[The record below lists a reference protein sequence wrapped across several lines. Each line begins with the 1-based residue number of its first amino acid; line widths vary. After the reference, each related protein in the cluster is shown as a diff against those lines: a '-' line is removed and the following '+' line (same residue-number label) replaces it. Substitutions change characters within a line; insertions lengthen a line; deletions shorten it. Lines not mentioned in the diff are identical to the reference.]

1 MKSVLKTHRCG
12 DAVILKRFDKTGFT
26 LIELIIASA
35 ISAVVI
41 GILSACFAFA
51 LRVWVSVQNE
61 KPDSS
66 FQLADLLQRQLAECD
81 PTPVKF
87 TEGVHVVF
95 TGQPNSIAFVT
106 SHSVKAISHGVPV
119 VARYVYD
126 AKAGVLHYSELV
138 MDPFHTKSIEE
149 FLANDSSRGQ
159 ESKIRSFG
167 VDFREFTLAYAGKDS
182 KQFLESWDA
191 TDDVP
196 VEVLVKWRGQDPAG
210 HARRFEVNAPF
221 AVEVQ
226 KAKVQGGVAAGQ

>member
-1 MKSVLKTHRCG
+1 
-12 DAVILKRFDKTGFT
+12 VILRRFDKTGFT

-61 KPDSS
+61 KPDPS

-81 PTPVKF
+81 PSPVKF
-87 TEGVHVVF
+87 TESVHPVF

-106 SHSVKAISHGVPV
+106 AHSVKAISQGVPV

-126 AKAGVLHYSELV
+126 AKAGVLYYSELI
-138 MDPFHTKSIEE
+138 MDPYHSKAIEE
-149 FLANDSSRGQ
+149 FLANNSSGAK
-159 ESKIRSFG
+159 ESKVRSYG
-167 VDFREFTLAYAGKDS
+167 VDFREFTLGYAGKDS
-182 KQFLESWDA
+182 KQFVETWEA
-191 TDDVP
+191 GNDVP
-196 VEVLVKWRGQDPAG
+196 VQVLVKWKGQDAAG

-221 AVEVQ
+221 TIEVQ
-226 KAKVQGGVAAGQ
+226 KGQVQGGVAGGQ